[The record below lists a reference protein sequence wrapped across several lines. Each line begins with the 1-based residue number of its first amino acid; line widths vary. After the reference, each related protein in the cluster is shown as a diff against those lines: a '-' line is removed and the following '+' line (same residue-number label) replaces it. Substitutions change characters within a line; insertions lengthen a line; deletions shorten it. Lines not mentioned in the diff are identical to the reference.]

1 MNGTIESRLFSI
13 VNVTLLTIIGLVTL
27 FPLYYV
33 FVVSFTDPSEYY
45 KNPYVI
51 FPKNWSFESYTFL
64 LGTSTFVRSI
74 GVSLFLSTVGTAL
87 SLVITAT
94 ISYAL
99 SIQRFQGRRFI
110 LLAILLTTIIQP
122 GIIPNY
128 LLVREIGLINS
139 VWSLIIPVVT
149 GGWYVLLMKGFF
161 DSIPQSLEEAARI
174 DGCQDFDVWWRIVL
188 PLSLPALAAFGLFFA
203 VQYWNTFFHAILYI
217 NDHSKWP
224 LQVILRNMLIDA
236 AASEVG
242 GGAVEQRLP
251 TETLKMAAVVIG
263 TVPILLVYPFL
274 QKHFAKGAM
283 VGSVK
288 G

>member
-51 FPKNWSFESYTFL
+51 FPKNWSFESYAFL

-139 VWSLIIPVVT
+139 VWSLIIPVLT